1 MTVTGYCTLTV
12 GDLLVGV
19 EVVQVREVLIDPE
32 ITPLPFA
39 PAGVLGLLSRR
50 GEIVAVVDAHERLG
64 TERPT
69 GWTPTVHVLVRLD
82 GETVS
87 LAVDGEGDVVELPA
101 GRLAPVP
108 ETVPFTLRRL
118 LQGMAEL
125 DDGRLMVALR
135 PEPAREESA
144 R

>member
-19 EVVQVREVLIDPE
+19 EVGQVREVLIDPE

-50 GEIVAVVDAHERLG
+50 GEIV
-64 TERPT
+64 
-69 GWTPTVHVLVRLD
+69 
-82 GETVS
+82 
-87 LAVDGEGDVVELPA
+87 AVDGEGDVVELPA